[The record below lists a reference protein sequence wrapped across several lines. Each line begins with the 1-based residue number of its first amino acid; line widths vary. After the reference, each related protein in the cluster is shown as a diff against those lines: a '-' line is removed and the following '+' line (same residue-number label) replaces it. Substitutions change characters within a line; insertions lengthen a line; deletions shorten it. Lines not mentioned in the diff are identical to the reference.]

1 MSDEVSTE
9 AMNGP
14 AAQAQNT
21 PNLRKRQP
29 EIELGRPKRKP
40 FWGKPDG
47 KRLSSLLPSPAVT
60 LTQG

>member
-1 MSDEVSTE
+1 
-9 AMNGP
+9 MNGR
-14 AAQAQNT
+14 AARAQNT